1 MFLLLFFCI
10 RFTTFDKKSA
20 RVLAKERKKSLKY
33 VYSCTADAVV
43 NVVIAR
49 RTPYCNIN
57 VVMHTYIHN
66 TTHNSNTQATA
77 KR

>member
-1 MFLLLFFCI
+1 MLFNVFIFLKDSPK
-10 RFTTFDKKSA
+10 FDKNSA
-20 RVLAKERKKSLKY
+20 RVCQERKKSLKY

-57 VVMHTYIHN
+57 VVMHTSIHN